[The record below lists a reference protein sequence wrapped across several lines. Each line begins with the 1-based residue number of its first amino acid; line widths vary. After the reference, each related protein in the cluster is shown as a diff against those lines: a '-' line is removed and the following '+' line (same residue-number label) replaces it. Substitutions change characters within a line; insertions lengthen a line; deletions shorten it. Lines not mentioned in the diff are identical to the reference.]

1 MSDDQSHPNAD
12 DSRNIA
18 KDEEKERKKAEK
30 LRKYEEKN
38 AKRAASQATGKPEKT
53 KSKTISDVPPYHD
66 PTPPG
71 EKKILLDLDHDSL
84 RAYNPAAVE
93 SSHYAWWE
101 KMNFFAPSPEFTDNS
116 SVYKPFVI
124 IEPPPNVT
132 GALHMGH
139 ALSGTLQDIM
149 IRYYH
154 SKISATKRRLGLC
167 VDWAKEAFTM
177 DNHGINQPGS

>member
-1 MSDDQSHPNAD
+1 MSDSQSHPSAD
-12 DSRNIA
+12 GSRNKA

-30 LRKYEEKN
+30 LRKFEEKN
-38 AKRAASQATGKPEKT
+38 AKRAASQATSKPEKT
-53 KSKTISDVPPYHD
+53 KSKTISDVPVYND
-66 PTPPG
+66 PTIPG
-71 EKKILLDLDHDSL
+71 EKKILLDLDHASL

-101 KMNFFAPSPEFTDNS
+101 KMNFFAPSPEFTDKS
-116 SVYKPFVI
+116 SADKPVVI

-149 IRYYH
+149 IR
-154 SKISATKRRLGLC
+154 
-167 VDWAKEAFTM
+167 
-177 DNHGINQPGS
+177 

>member
-1 MSDDQSHPNAD
+1 MSDSQSHPSAD
-12 DSRNIA
+12 GSRNKA

-30 LRKYEEKN
+30 LRKFEEKN
-38 AKRAASQATGKPEKT
+38 AKRAASQTTSKTEKT
-53 KSKTISDVPPYHD
+53 KSKTISDVPVYND
-66 PTPPG
+66 PTTPG
-71 EKKILLDLDHDSL
+71 EKKILLDLDHASL

-101 KMNFFAPSPEFTDNS
+101 KMNFFASSPEFDDKS
-116 SVYKPFVI
+116 SADKPFVI

-149 IRYYH
+149 IR
-154 SKISATKRRLGLC
+154 
-167 VDWAKEAFTM
+167 
-177 DNHGINQPGS
+177 